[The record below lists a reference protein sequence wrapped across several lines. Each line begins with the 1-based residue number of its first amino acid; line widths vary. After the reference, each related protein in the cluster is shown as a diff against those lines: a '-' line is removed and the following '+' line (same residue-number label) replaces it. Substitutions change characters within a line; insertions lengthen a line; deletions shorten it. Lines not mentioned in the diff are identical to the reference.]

1 MVSFISPTHTS
12 QGHATLSV
20 LTFNCYGLKSSL
32 NYAKELMN
40 TNDVIFL
47 NEHWLMDSDI
57 LVIKAILSEYDVY
70 IKSSMDGESNA
81 CGRPFGGIGFICKQK
96 AGVIP
101 PSHRRRGATTVL
113 VKTAISVVTPPVVL
127 HSSPTRQTCVFL
139 RGAAEPQRSHC
150 GHSDPIEL
158 QLRFDGGATA
168 IIGGMTAVLAAALR
182 DH

>member
-1 MVSFISPTHTS
+1 MVSFISLTHTS

-32 NYAKELMN
+32 NYVKELMN

-70 IKSSMDGESNA
+70 MKSSMDCESNA

-96 AGVIP
+96 AGVRYAP
-101 PSHRRRGATTVL
+101 VQCTSDRLMGLHVYVGKSRTKATTIYGAYMPYNN
-113 VKTAISVVTPPVVL
+113 KEHAF
-127 HSSPTRQTCVFL
+127 SSTNRCMLCTMT
-139 RGAAEPQRSHC
+139 
-150 GHSDPIEL
+150 
-158 QLRFDGGATA
+158 QLCW
-168 IIGGMTAVLAAALR
+168 IMI
-182 DH
+182 H